1 MLKNP
6 EEQTLTQHLSELRN
20 RLIYC
25 LVAILLIFLACYHFS
40 QNIYDFL
47 LQPLLEIIGDGE
59 GKRMIYTS
67 LTEGFTTYLKL
78 SFVSALFFAFPFI
91 AIQFYLFI
99 APALYKKE
107 KKFIL
112 AILIASPL
120 LFLAGTIMVYEM
132 ILPLAFKFFVSFQNL
147 NPINSLPIEL
157 EAKIGEYLSLVMQ
170 MVFAFGIAFQ
180 LPILLIC
187 LVKFG
192 ILSVE
197 SLRKKRRYWIVIIFA
212 IAAVITPPDAISQI
226 ALAIPMILLYEIS
239 ILISSKITKNND
251 K

>member
-1 MLKNP
+1 MLKKP